1 MPAIIVKGGGDMT
14 MSVSPV
20 TFRVR
25 DASGYLGI
33 SEYLLRKLV
42 QERKIA
48 HIRAGKLI
56 LFRQDALDAFLTNS
70 EQGTL
75 YLEAESVHGIR
86 PVPLRHV

>member
-1 MPAIIVKGGGDMT
+1 MT
-14 MSVSPV
+14 LSVSPV

-42 QERKIA
+42 QERRIA

-56 LFRQDALDAFLTNS
+56 LFRQDALDAFLTTS

-75 YLEAESVHGIR
+75 DLEAESVHGIR